1 MDEMERKRALLI
13 EAAPSLAPA
22 LYSFFRRLGVD
33 APTAE
38 DLAQD
43 TFLLAWQNAA
53 RLHGQRQLRG
63 WLYGI
68 AYRRYLQHRDR
79 ATAEKTVALTE
90 DRVPTVP
97 GPGSDAALRAQLVRD
112 ALATL
117 PEKYAAPLVL
127 VYWQEL
133 SYLEAARALS
143 LPVGTLAW
151 RVHQALKL
159 LKTALAEKGWDDE
172 LAFPK
177 SSEDRG
183 PASVCE
189 E

>member
-13 EAAPSLAPA
+13 EAAPSLAPG

-43 TFLLAWQNAA
+43 TFLLAWQKAA
-53 RLHGQRQLRG
+53 RLHGARELRG

-68 AYRRYLQHRDR
+68 AYRRYLQHREQAR
-79 ATAEKTVALTE
+79 TETTVALTE
-90 DRVPTVP
+90 DRVPSVP
-97 GPGSDAALRAQLVRD
+97 GPGSDAELRAALVRD

-117 PEKYAAPLVL
+117 PDKYASPLVL

-143 LPVGTLAW
+143 LPIGTLAW
-151 RVHQALKL
+151 RVHQGLKL
-159 LKTALAEKGWDDE
+159 LKRALAEKGWDDE
-172 LAFPK
+172 LAFPA
-177 SSEDRG
+177 SSPDRG
-183 PASVCE
+183 ATSVCE
-189 E
+189 D